1 MTEFEGVTYA
11 SCGTSCADLPSQNVG
26 QSSEKPNKMP
36 RGLFR
41 NCREVMDLLQDEE
54 ETNSLLELKEESEV
68 PSTSSL
74 NKTKR
79 NNVEPPLVEE
89 EEELTLD
96 RAMQLASLRERDDP
110 EADDLFH
117 RLCSAHY
124 SQNQTFFHSAR
135 SNSSYI
141 NYDTHIFP
149 TNRRSFN

>member
-26 QSSEKPNKMP
+26 QSSEKPNKIP

-68 PSTSSL
+68 PSPPML
-74 NKTKR
+74 NKTMQ

-89 EEELTLD
+89 EDELTLD

-117 RLCSAHY
+117 RLY
-124 SQNQTFFHSAR
+124 SVYHSQIQTFSTAQDLKLIICK
-135 SNSSYI
+135 S
-141 NYDTHIFP
+141 
-149 TNRRSFN
+149 

>member
-68 PSTSSL
+68 PSPPML
-74 NKTKR
+74 NKTKQ
-79 NNVEPPLVEE
+79 NVVEPPLVEE
-89 EEELTLD
+89 EDELTLD

-117 RLCSAHY
+117 RLY
-124 SQNQTFFHSAR
+124 SVYTIHKINPFSTAQDQTH
-135 SNSSYI
+135 
-141 NYDTHIFP
+141 HI
-149 TNRRSFN
+149 

>member
-26 QSSEKPNKMP
+26 QSSETPNKMP

-68 PSTSSL
+68 PSTFPPML
-74 NKTKR
+74 NKTKQK
-79 NNVEPPLVEE
+79 PPLVEE
-89 EEELTLD
+89 EDELTLD

-124 SQNQTFFHSAR
+124 SQNQTFSTAQ
-135 SNSSYI
+135 
-141 NYDTHIFP
+141 DQTH
-149 TNRRSFN
+149 RV

>member
-11 SCGTSCADLPSQNVG
+11 SCGTSCADLASQNVG
-26 QSSEKPNKMP
+26 QSSEKPNKIP

-68 PSTSSL
+68 PSPPSL
-74 NKTKR
+74 KKTKQ
-79 NNVEPPLVEE
+79 NVVEPPFVEE
-89 EEELTLD
+89 EDELTLD

-117 RLCSAHY
+117 RLY
-124 SQNQTFFHSAR
+124 SVHKFKPFPQVVQCTKSNFFPQRKIKLIIYES
-135 SNSSYI
+135 
-141 NYDTHIFP
+141 
-149 TNRRSFN
+149 

>member
-11 SCGTSCADLPSQNVG
+11 SCGTSCADLATQNVG
-26 QSSEKPNKMP
+26 QSSEKPNKIP

-68 PSTSSL
+68 PSPPSL
-74 NKTKR
+74 NKTMQ
-79 NNVEPPLVEE
+79 NVVEPPLVEE
-89 EEELTLD
+89 EDELTLD

-117 RLCSAHY
+117 RLCSVY
-124 SQNQTFFHSAR
+124 KFKPFQTH
-135 SNSSYI
+135 
-141 NYDTHIFP
+141 HV
-149 TNRRSFN
+149 

>member
-11 SCGTSCADLPSQNVG
+11 SCGTSCADLATQNVG

-68 PSTSSL
+68 PSPPSL
-74 NKTKR
+74 KKTKQ

-89 EEELTLD
+89 EDELTLD

-117 RLCSAHY
+117 RLCSVYTIHKIKLFSTAQDLKLIICK
-124 SQNQTFFHSAR
+124 S
-135 SNSSYI
+135 
-141 NYDTHIFP
+141 
-149 TNRRSFN
+149 

>member
-1 MTEFEGVTYA
+1 
-11 SCGTSCADLPSQNVG
+11 
-26 QSSEKPNKMP
+26 
-36 RGLFR
+36 
-41 NCREVMDLLQDEE
+41 MDLLQDEE

-68 PSTSSL
+68 PSPPSL
-74 NKTKR
+74 K

-89 EEELTLD
+89 EDELTLD

-135 SNSSYI
+135 SNSSYL
-141 NYDTHIFP
+141 NHDTHIFS
-149 TNRRSFN
+149 TNRRS

>member
-11 SCGTSCADLPSQNVG
+11 SCGTSCADLASQNVG

-54 ETNSLLELKEESEV
+54 ETNSLVELKEESEV
-68 PSTSSL
+68 PSPIPPML
-74 NKTKR
+74 NKTKQ
-79 NNVEPPLVEE
+79 NVVEPPLVEE
-89 EEELTLD
+89 EDELTLD

-117 RLCSAHY
+117 RLY
-124 SQNQTFFHSAR
+124 SVHKIKLFSTAQDQTHLM
-135 SNSSYI
+135 
-141 NYDTHIFP
+141 
-149 TNRRSFN
+149 

>member
-26 QSSEKPNKMP
+26 QSSEKPNKIP

-68 PSTSSL
+68 PSPPSL
-74 NKTKR
+74 KKTKQ

-89 EEELTLD
+89 EDELTLD

-135 SNSSYI
+135 SNSS
-141 NYDTHIFP
+141 
-149 TNRRSFN
+149 

>member
-26 QSSEKPNKMP
+26 QSSEKPNKIP

-68 PSTSSL
+68 PSPPML
-74 NKTKR
+74 NKTKQ
-79 NNVEPPLVEE
+79 NVEEPPLVEE

-117 RLCSAHY
+117 RLY
-124 SQNQTFFHSAR
+124 SVHKFKPFPQVVQCTKSNFFPQRKIKLIIYES
-135 SNSSYI
+135 
-141 NYDTHIFP
+141 
-149 TNRRSFN
+149 